1 VKAVCSNSLSKAVF
15 SYPIAISTGV
25 MHQILL
31 IETHICEVSPYAEGI
46 SKGLRWLSR

>member
-1 VKAVCSNSLSKAVF
+1 VKAVCCSNSLSKAVF

-31 IETHICEVSPYAEGI
+31 IETHICEASPYANKLKE
-46 SKGLRWLSR
+46 S